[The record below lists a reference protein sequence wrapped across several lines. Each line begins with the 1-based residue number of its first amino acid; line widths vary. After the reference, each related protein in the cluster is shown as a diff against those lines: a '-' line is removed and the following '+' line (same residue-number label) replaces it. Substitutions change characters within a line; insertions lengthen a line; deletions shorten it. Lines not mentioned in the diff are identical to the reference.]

1 MNFYAYVDMPIEKNG
16 RLYHIYLPIGAPYS
30 DCKEVFDA
38 AIKEMDR
45 LIAESEAQ
53 KEKESI
59 ENPPQENSN

>member
-30 DCKEVFDA
+30 ECKEVFDLA
-38 AIKEMDR
+38 NQEMDR
-45 LIAESEAQ
+45 LITESEAQ

-59 ENPPQENSN
+59 ENTAQ